1 VFYLFDAGQCDA
13 VLRGAR
19 PLVPGAAA
27 AAAAAGTGDLL
38 PPAAADRLVVV
49 DRLTPLAVFS
59 STFRRSPREEVEP
72 ETVASPKA
80 TESAP
85 LRWTRIV
92 RFRST
97 QMW

>member
-19 PLVPGAAA
+19 PSVPG